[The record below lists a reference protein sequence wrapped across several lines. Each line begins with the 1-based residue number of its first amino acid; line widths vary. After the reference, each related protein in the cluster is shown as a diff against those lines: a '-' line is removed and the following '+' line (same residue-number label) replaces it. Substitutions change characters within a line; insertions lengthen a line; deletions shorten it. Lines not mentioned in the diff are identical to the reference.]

1 MESMKTINPII
12 NSLFQIDYFV
22 IDQWDQWN
30 YEWRFL
36 IPFAMET
43 KYEWNRWKHQSVPF
57 AGTLYP
63 SNEGNP
69 CVLMDFG

>member
-12 NSLFQIDYFV
+12 NSLFQFDYFV

-36 IPFAMET
+36 IPFAMDS
-43 KYEWNRWKHQSVPF
+43 KLSMNGIDGNIKVF
-57 AGTLYP
+57 LLLVLYILQMKAIP
-63 SNEGNP
+63 
-69 CVLMDFG
+69 VF